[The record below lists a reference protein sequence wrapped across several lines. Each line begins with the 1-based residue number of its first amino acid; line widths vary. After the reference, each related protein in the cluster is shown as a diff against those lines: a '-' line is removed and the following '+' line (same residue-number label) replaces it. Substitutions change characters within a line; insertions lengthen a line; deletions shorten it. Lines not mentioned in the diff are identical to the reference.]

1 MVIHWEVRPLRTVEE
16 AEAPKVAERTAA
28 KAARDAERAEK
39 LAAKVAKYSARLS
52 KAVEKKNPKIIAEIY
67 DSAPRQLE
75 SIGNAAEVYRS
86 IPGAVEIFRLFGLSC
101 QGRDPAD
108 VEIQFAMSYG
118 LYHPEK
124 NVYGYRW
131 P

>member
-1 MVIHWEVRPLRTVEE
+1 M
-16 AEAPKVAERTAA
+16 
-28 KAARDAERAEK
+28 
-39 LAAKVAKYSARLS
+39 AAKVAKYSARLAQ
-52 KAVEKKNPKIIAEIY
+52 AVEKKNPKIIAEIY

-75 SIGNAAEVYRS
+75 GLGNAAEVYRS

-108 VEIQFAMSYG
+108 DKIQFAMRCG

-124 NVYGYRW
+124 NVYGYIW